1 MNILA
6 NNGIYNKPRINKNNN
21 TKEVD
26 VGISSET
33 IDQINNMIKRVVYE
47 NDGTGHVSHIEGY
60 DIYGKTGTAEN
71 RGDPHSWFSGF
82 IDIDGEKLSVV
93 VIVENAGKGS
103 EVAAPI
109 AKSVFQF
116 YIDKLL

>member
-1 MNILA
+1 MLSVVVDDINMGITNI
-6 NNGIYNKPRINKNNN
+6 I
-21 TKEVD
+21 
-26 VGISSET
+26 
-33 IDQINNMIKRVVYE
+33 
-47 NDGTGHVSHIEGY
+47 
-60 DIYGKTGTAEN
+60 
-71 RGDPHSWFSGF
+71 RGDDHLNNAFRQYHLYKNIGCEIPKFTHIPLIFG
-82 IDIDGEKLSVV
+82 IDGKKLSVV